1 MAQSDWLL
9 TGQDFPVLP
18 TAMPNF
24 YAIRKWQ
31 LGEKARSR

>member
-18 TAMPNF
+18 MYVQ
-24 YAIRKWQ
+24 YAIFFALSGNKHRK
-31 LGEKARSR
+31 L